1 MHLTL
6 AIISTLFIL
15 VPLLTG
21 LGTVKRAGMTFRL
34 FVLFLLAGFVTDCL
48 SWYKNVAPGVTPEQG
63 LFIDGLYQL
72 YSAIEAA
79 FFFWF
84 IYTVASPGWLHRAAR
99 YALWLTAP
107 VWLLIG
113 VFSPFR
119 GLFDAT
125 YQVAVAFLAAGV
137 LLQYIER
144 ESHPLRQPYFILLSG
159 IFFYTFSTFVIVL
172 LAKTPVADQLWFLHN
187 AVNILTYIVYTTG
200 FVLQIKKAPR
210 QRYY

>member
-48 SWYKNVAPGVTPEQG
+48 SWYKNVAPGVTTEQG

-72 YSAIEAA
+72 YSALEAA

-84 IYTVASPGWLHRAAR
+84 ISAVASPGWLHKAAR
-99 YALWLTAP
+99 YALWLTVP
-107 VWLLIG
+107 VWLVIG

-125 YQVAVAFLAAGV
+125 YQVLVAFLSAGV

-144 ESHPLRQPYFILLSG
+144 EPQPLRQPHFILLAG
-159 IFFYTFSTFVIVL
+159 IFFYTLSTFVIVL
-172 LAKTPVADQLWFLHN
+172 LAKTPLADQLWFLHN
-187 AVNILTYIVYTTG
+187 AVNILTYVVYTVG
-200 FVLQIKKAPR
+200 FALQIKTGAVQTHR
-210 QRYY
+210 